1 MKNTLALVIAAFI
14 IGSGCSSSKKIT
26 NTETPGR
33 SLPALPVSQ
42 INIPIKVYMR
52 PLLALMDSTTS
63 KEFTSDKWPEYTQ
76 SSCDFRYKY
85 RFIRSPFSFS
95 VANNKVTIGFR
106 GSYQIA
112 GSKRICAFDTQVS
125 PWVGGSCGFGN
136 EPYRRVDLSIGS
148 ALELLPN
155 HQIKTTTRLE
165 SSKPI
170 DKCEVTVLQTDI
182 TALVMDS
189 IKSSVDIYCMV
200 FDSFVQAINNNS
212 TLLNFRKNG
221 GRVMPVSKYGFLH
234 LNPKQLRVGRFNS
247 YRDTLLFSVGFSG
260 SPKFSSD
267 SFRLVANAALPPVIT
282 TPVNSGIST
291 YLDAVYEYKF
301 FNKLLNDSLRDKPFE
316 VEGRTFVIKEVNVQG
331 TNDGK
336 LSVDVSFTGNRKG
349 ILHISGTPQ
358 LDTAQQVLSM
368 PDISFSIDTKDILVN
383 IAKNMFRKKIMRE
396 LKNQSVLDIAALIQ
410 RNKAAIE
417 ARLNQPVTPW
427 MNTSGK
433 LYQLKLLGI
442 LPQKDHIQVQAF
454 VQADIILIGN
464 PPANMLKGF

>member
-1 MKNTLALVIAAFI
+1 MKNTLALIIAALI

-26 NTETPGR
+26 SSETPGR

-95 VANNKVTIGFR
+95 VTNNKVTIGFR

-125 PWVGGSCGFGN
+125 PWVGGSCGFGS

-148 ALELLPN
+148 VLELLPN

-189 IKSSVDIYCMV
+189 IRSSVDSYCMV

-212 TLLNFRKNG
+212 ALLNFRNNG
-221 GRVMPVSKYGFLH
+221 GRVMPVSRYGFLNLH
-234 LNPKQLRVGRFNS
+234 PTQLRVGRFNS

-260 SPKFSSD
+260 SPRFSSD
-267 SFRLVANAALPPVIT
+267 SFRLVTNAVLPPVIT

-358 LDTAQQVLSM
+358 LDTALQVLSM
-368 PDISFSIDTKDILVN
+368 PDISFSIDTKDMLVN

-433 LYQLKLLGI
+433 LHQLKLLGI

-454 VQADIILIGN
+454 VQADITLIGN